1 MSVIFLLH
9 PSVSYVV
16 TFVGMTHMLVLLP
29 FSYKI
34 LSYSFFCQEY
44 LLGNI
49 DECFLIL
56 KKIKYALS

>member
-49 DECFLIL
+49 D
-56 KKIKYALS
+56 